1 MEPPG
6 SPASARR
13 ISASAKLSVLL
24 PEPRWRR
31 ATSGDVERLV
41 RRAAG
46 LAGGVET
53 VVLADDRTVR
63 RLNARHRGRNRPTNV
78 LTFETGPGTGEVVL
92 ALGVVGREAEA
103 GGRTVAHHL
112 AHLVVHA
119 ALHLRGHDHHGAGE
133 ARRME
138 REESR
143 LLARIGVPNPWKPR
157 AAARP
162 ARPAR

>member
-1 MEPPG
+1 MEPPSSFAAAHRFTG
-6 SPASARR
+6 GVP
-13 ISASAKLSVLL
+13 LSILL

-31 ATSGDVERLV
+31 VARCNLERLV

-63 RLNARHRGRNRPTNV
+63 ALNARHRGRNKPTNV
-78 LTFETGPGTGEVVL
+78 LTFETGAGTGEIVL
-92 ALGVVGREAEA
+92 ALGVVGREAA
-103 GGRTVAHHL
+103 ASGRTVAHHL
-112 AHLVVHA
+112 AHLVVHG

-138 REESR
+138 REEAR
-143 LLARIGVPNPWKPR
+143 LLSRIGVPNPWKPR
-157 AAARP
+157 AVAPAATR
-162 ARPAR
+162 AR